1 MPRNGRTARYKV
13 TTGSEKR
20 EIEMNRLIHMGGVES
35 PISRPAMT
43 LSICLKNFTISRKWL
58 PV

>member
-20 EIEMNRLIHMGGVES
+20 ELEMNRLIHMGGLSRQFPGLLWLCQFVWK
-35 PISRPAMT
+35 ISRYRR
-43 LSICLKNFTISRKWL
+43 SGYR
-58 PV
+58 